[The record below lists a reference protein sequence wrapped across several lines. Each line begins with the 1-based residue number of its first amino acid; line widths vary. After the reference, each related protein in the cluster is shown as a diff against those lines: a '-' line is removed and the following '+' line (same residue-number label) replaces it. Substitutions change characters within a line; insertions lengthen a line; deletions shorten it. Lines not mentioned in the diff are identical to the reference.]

1 MSAELVDIAFRRALP
16 ADEGTIRRW
25 LVAPHVARRTYRLLS
40 GIIDTL
46 DEALRTQEI
55 VLYVAELDDR
65 PIGLAHVYRAFGDPR
80 WKGVPDVTEQT
91 RSIDFFIGETD
102 VINKKVGQRMLNAL
116 AARVFQDPDIDRI
129 VVCPHADNWPAIIAL
144 KRAGFR
150 EKGRHPD
157 AALNAMY
164 LTVTPATLKR

>member
-1 MSAELVDIAFRRALP
+1 MSAETAEIVLRRAGP

-25 LVAPHVARRTYRLLS
+25 LVAPHVARRTYRLFS
-40 GIIDTL
+40 DIVETL
-46 DEALRTQEI
+46 EDVLRDPLAGLFI
-55 VLYVAELDDR
+55 AELDDR
-65 PIGLAHVYRAFGDPR
+65 PIGLVHVYKAQGDQR
-80 WKGVPDVTEQT
+80 WAGVADVTERT
-91 RSIDFFIGETD
+91 RAIDFLIGATD
-102 VINKKVGQRMLNAL
+102 MVNKKLGRRMLNAL
-116 AARVFQDPDIDRI
+116 AAQVFRDPGIDRI

-164 LTVTPATLKR
+164 LTVTPATLKK